1 VHTGVTEVVAGFGGV
16 DLEELRKHGEEW
28 PFYLYPPEEKSDLLK
43 RVPLRELIGAII
55 RRLFRTPAEKK

>member
-43 RVPLRELIGAII
+43 RVPLRELIGA
-55 RRLFRTPAEKK
+55 R